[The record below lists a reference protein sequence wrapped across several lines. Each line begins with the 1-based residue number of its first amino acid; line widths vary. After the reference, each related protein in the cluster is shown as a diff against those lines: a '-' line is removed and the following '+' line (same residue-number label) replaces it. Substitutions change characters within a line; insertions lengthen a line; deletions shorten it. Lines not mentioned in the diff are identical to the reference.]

1 MTIPDFPEKERLRF
15 RKLLE
20 VAQSTSYNG
29 EREAALGAA
38 TRLAETYGMTL
49 REAAGMKDLP
59 KKKKSVASS
68 KRSPG
73 FRADFGAAGPDSV
86 GAWKDSREKTA
97 RSQQHL
103 DRDSVAADKKRRE
116 QALEDAIQRGLDN
129 EERAAAEKKKST
141 PKRAQSRSGGRNTWR
156 PRPEF
161 VRVLLKETRM
171 SAKEIAA
178 VAGVTIHD
186 VFREKLLMRR
196 AQATNLFF

>member
-1 MTIPDFPEKERLRF
+1 MAASDFSEKERMRF

-20 VAQSTSYNG
+20 VAQSTSYTG

-59 KKKKSVASS
+59 QKKKPVASS
-68 KRSPG
+68 KRSRG
-73 FRADFGAAGPDSV
+73 FRADFGAAGPDST
-86 GAWKDSREKTA
+86 GAWRASHEKA
-97 RSQQHL
+97 VGGERHL
-103 DRDSVAADKKRRE
+103 DGDSVSADKKRRE

-129 EERAAAEKKKST
+129 EERAAAEKTKSAPKK
-141 PKRAQSRSGGRNTWR
+141 AQSRSRGRNTWR

-178 VAGVTIHD
+178 VAGVTVHD
-186 VFREKLLMRR
+186 VFREKLLMR
-196 AQATNLFF
+196 QATAS